1 MPGNYMSDEIILKVE
16 NLSKSFGQHQVIQNL
31 SMVVH
36 RGERIALFA
45 PSGAGKTTLI
55 RILAGLELPTS
66 GNYLLREEEPVTIFQ
81 EPRLFPFLTVE
92 ENICLPFKA
101 RREVI
106 DSNIRRRYREWLEVC
121 ELSSFRNY
129 YPYQLSGGMKQ
140 KVSLI
145 RGLLGNPHFVMMDE
159 PFQSIGA
166 DSKQAIVSYL
176 LQTNSAMTLLF
187 ITHICDEVSLIAHQV
202 IYFQQPCLTEAI
214 QMPAECFQQSVFYSR
229 PSTNF
234 TWQSRLSGKTVEFS
248 AVKTPDCII

>member
-1 MPGNYMSDEIILKVE
+1 MNAEIILKVE
-16 NLSKSFGQHQVIQNL
+16 NLSKSFSQHQVIQNL

-66 GNYLLREEEPVTIFQ
+66 GNYFLREEEPVTIFQ

-101 RREVI
+101 RRQVV
-106 DSNIRRRYREWLEVC
+106 DSDIRRRFNEWLEVC

-129 YPYQLSGGMKQ
+129 YPHQLSGGMKQ

-145 RGLLGNPHFVMMDE
+145 RGLLGNPRFVMMDE

-176 LQTNSAMTLLF
+176 LQTNPTMTLLF
-187 ITHICDEVSLIAHQV
+187 ITHIRDEAPLIAHQV
-202 IYFQQPCLTEAI
+202 IYFQRPCLTEAI
-214 QMPAECFQQSVFYSR
+214 QMPVECFQQSVFHFRS
-229 PSTNF
+229 PGNF
-234 TWQSRLSGKTVEFS
+234 TWQSHLSRETVEFS
-248 AVKTPDCII
+248 AVKTPDGII